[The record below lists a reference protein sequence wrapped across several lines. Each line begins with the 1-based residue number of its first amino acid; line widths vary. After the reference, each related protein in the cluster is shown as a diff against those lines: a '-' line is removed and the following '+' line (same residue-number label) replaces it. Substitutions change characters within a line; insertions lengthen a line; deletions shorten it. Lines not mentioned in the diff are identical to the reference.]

1 MTFKLSLIIFRDFKQ
16 NKGKK
21 VNCNFKYDLAT
32 FLFENNSCGFLE

>member
-21 VNCNFKYDLAT
+21 VNWNDYQL
-32 FLFENNSCGFLE
+32 